1 MKKVRKILF
10 YVVAILFLSFSMPFI
25 NFDVSYANYL
35 TIVKN
40 DIKSFNLYYSEPTR
54 YVRQYGYVRQAS
66 RDLKFSEIRQLER
79 DIKGFGTK
87 YLLGSSSGVYYIN
100 HPTDVEEYGFE
111 LYPNYINDSG
121 EEGVVVS
128 DVYVKEEYEIGNID
142 GMKDY
147 YENDTELFKDVI
159 NKKIHSLRI
168 IGIYKRPNYIDYN
181 YSESLRFMCT
191 NNVSFGGPISAS
203 GGDPCAKSTITLKT
217 GTKEI
222 EIKTI
227 GSTCYDDSL
236 DSDIYIPGIS
246 NTNLPITGFTMSKY
260 TFNELFGVDINDYIV
275 YTDNGQ
281 QIVEIPEQFF
291 YDYELTITYDGHLY
305 PDDNLD
311 NILYPFKSNMN
322 MVLYGVYD
330 EYSGYGNSIRF
341 SDKIY
346 PTIGELLSGGHK
358 LYAIDSFD
366 DLNYVLHQLYD
377 LNIMP
382 SCHNALISI
391 VKAEHSYFF
400 YLISFGIFIGL
411 VVLGIIIKYRKNIV
425 DNIKNYKECLLP
437 NIIKIIIYTLSLTI
451 IMSLIALVFCI
462 VVTICYNNMFVPF
475 RGLTGIDPYAYVLPF
490 SLTNILYFFI
500 EGLLGS
506 TLYFLVKNNKREN

>member
-35 TIVKN
+35 TIVNN
-40 DIKSFNLYYSEPTR
+40 DIKSFALEYIEPTR
-54 YVRQYGYVRQAS
+54 YVREYSHLRE
-66 RDLKFSEIRQLER
+66 RRRELKFGEIKQLEQN
-79 DIKGFGTK
+79 IKGFNAK
-87 YLLGSSSGVYYIN
+87 YLLGEYYFDAYQIN
-100 HPTDVEEYGFE
+100 HPTDIEEYGFE

-128 DVYVKEEYEIGNID
+128 DVYVKEEYESGNID
-142 GMKDY
+142 GMKDH

-159 NKKIHSLRI
+159 NKIIHSMRI
-168 IGIYKRPNYIDYN
+168 IGVYKRPKYLPSNI
-181 YSESLRFMCT
+181 SLNMRFICT
-191 NNVSFGGPISAS
+191 DTIVAGGV
-203 GGDPCAKSTITLKT
+203 DPYAKSTITLKT
-217 GTKEI
+217 GSKEI
-222 EIKTI
+222 EIKKI
-227 GSTCYDDSL
+227 GSTLYDGYHIG
-236 DSDIYIPGIS
+236 DIYIS
-246 NTNLPITGFTMSKY
+246 DVSTTHLPITGFKMSKY

-275 YTDNGQ
+275 YTDNGE

-311 NILYPFKSNMN
+311 DILYPFKSNMN

-330 EYSGYGNSIRF
+330 DSHSYHDTSIRV

-346 PTIGELLSGGHK
+346 PIINDLLNGYSK
-358 LYAIDSFD
+358 LYATDSFD

-400 YLISFGIFIGL
+400 YLISFGIFISL
-411 VVLGIIIKYRKNIV
+411 VILGIIIKYRKNIV

-437 NIIKIIIYTLSLTI
+437 NIIKIIIYTLSLTV

-475 RGLTGIDPYAYVLPF
+475 RGWGDIDPYAYILPF
-490 SLTNILYFFI
+490 SLTNILYFFV

-506 TLYFLVKNNKREN
+506 ILYFLVKNNRSLN